1 MGVPQTLKKL
11 GPLCRESNL
20 YDVARGRIVGFDGH
34 VLLHHFVYAAA
45 SDIVHR
51 NDFRPLAK
59 MVRQRCQ
66 VIRGHGVTPLVV
78 FDGGRLPIKQQTNE
92 ARARARAQADARV
105 QFELDPS
112 PQALAAA
119 AKLTDEAVREVISEL
134 SEHGIAHVVAPYEAD
149 AQLAWMSDQGLIWA
163 AATVD
168 SDFVMHGVK
177 RIFFKVDYHLGNCF
191 LVDMEQ
197 VLSPESWPDL
207 PAYNTDFMILLAA
220 HGVNFLL
227 AYALCAGCDYDSKVK
242 NIGPGRAVDAIKLV
256 HGENALVLQDLEVAM
271 PLLAQK
277 MAERGG
283 DPGDIRTWPVR
294 AKKALIAFQHALIYD
309 LRGMKMTTKT
319 GEHCVTA
326 CERYPF
332 SGRLVLMPLPMTG
345 PGEQRRPM
353 ALGMSFPHCHLLR
366 RSRWIAALRRL

>member
-1 MGVPQTLKKL
+1 MQADARAAHECALANSSPAIDPYISPTHNTVSKIMGVPQTLKKL

-92 ARARARAQADARV
+92 ARARARAQAYARV

-168 SDFVMHGVK
+168 NDFVMHGVK
-177 RIFFKVDYHLGNCF
+177 RIRGNLGISSIMGGTFPYRDNGRSHHGGGI
-191 LVDMEQ
+191 LWGYST
-197 VLSPESWPDL
+197 VL
-207 PAYNTDFMILLAA
+207 ILAVRHRIRAEPLSQ
-220 HGVNFLL
+220 GLQGGQLSGRV
-227 AYALCAGCDYDSKVK
+227 
-242 NIGPGRAVDAIKLV
+242 GP
-256 HGENALVLQDLEVAM
+256 
-271 PLLAQK
+271 
-277 MAERGG
+277 RGG
-283 DPGDIRTWPVR
+283 TLRYSSRAAAGGLRGNR
-294 AKKALIAFQHALIYD
+294 AKLLLLFFG
-309 LRGMKMTTKT
+309 RG
-319 GEHCVTA
+319 
-326 CERYPF
+326 Y
-332 SGRLVLMPLPMTG
+332 
-345 PGEQRRPM
+345 
-353 ALGMSFPHCHLLR
+353 
-366 RSRWIAALRRL
+366 